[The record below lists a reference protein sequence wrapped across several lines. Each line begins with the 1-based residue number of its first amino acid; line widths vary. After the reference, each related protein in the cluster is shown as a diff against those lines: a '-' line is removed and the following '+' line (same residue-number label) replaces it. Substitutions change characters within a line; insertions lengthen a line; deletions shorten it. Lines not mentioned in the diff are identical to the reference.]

1 VKPYPGNHAGYLFHR
16 SNRSV
21 YDNWKISLK
30 RMRIGS
36 KLADWYRRKN
46 HRCRYACRWTLIVLR
61 TTLFIGILPS

>member
-1 VKPYPGNHAGYLFHR
+1 
-16 SNRSV
+16 
-21 YDNWKISLK
+21 LK